1 MGAAQSSRKGKAV
14 ANNIQSILH
23 TVWECKYHLVWI
35 PKWRRKVLYGQLRQY
50 LGEILRELV
59 RQRESRVEEG
69 HLRPDHVHMLV
80 SIPPKYA
87 VSDVVGCVK
96 GKSAIY
102 IARNFLSRRR
112 NFGGEKFWARA
123 YYVSM
128 VDGDEATIR
137 ENIKKQEEED
147 RWLDQM
153 NLF

>member
-1 MGAAQSSRKGKAV
+1 M
-14 ANNIQSILH
+14 NNIQSIRH

-35 PKWRRKVLYGQLRQY
+35 PKFRRKVYGQLRQY

-87 VSDVVGCVK
+87 VSDVVGYVK

-102 IARNFLSRRR
+102 IARNFVSRRR
-112 NFGGEKFWARA
+112 NFGGEKFWARG
-123 YYVSM
+123 YYVST
-128 VDGDEATIR
+128 VGGDEAAIR
-137 ENIKKQEEED
+137 EYIKKLEEED
-147 RWLDQM
+147 RLLDQM